1 MQSSTNA
8 IQNQRPSPP
17 AHPVPPTKRNRP
29 VNTLSLSHT
38 QSGTPARDHTAVSTA
53 LPALARA
60 GRARQLAVHYTRAR
74 RAMAPARPATRLTS
88 RGTRSAQ
95 TGRGVL
101 ILPCEHTITQVPVTV
116 SPYRPAGHDAVQ
128 PPDDASAN
136 RGLVHTPAHTLVTG
150 SANRP
155 AGHAITQTLVT
166 VMANTPN
173 GHISM
178 QLLPARTY
186 GLTHAVQ
193 LSLPAPVHAPHCD
206 AHGWHMCAA
215 ASS

>member
-1 MQSSTNA
+1 MQVVPDSS
-8 IQNQRPSPP
+8 RY
-17 AHPVPPTKRNRP
+17 
-29 VNTLSLSHT
+29 
-38 QSGTPARDHTAVSTA
+38 TA
-53 LPALARA
+53 LEHDEQWSLLGPLHVSQVEAHAL
-60 GRARQLAVHYTRAR
+60 HR
-74 RAMAPARPATRLTS
+74 RVVVSSYWPR
-88 RGTRSAQ
+88 
-95 TGRGVL
+95 
-101 ILPCEHTITQVPVTV
+101 EHTVTQAPVTV

-166 VMANTPN
+166 VLANTPN

-206 AHGWHMCAA
+206 AHGWHVCAA